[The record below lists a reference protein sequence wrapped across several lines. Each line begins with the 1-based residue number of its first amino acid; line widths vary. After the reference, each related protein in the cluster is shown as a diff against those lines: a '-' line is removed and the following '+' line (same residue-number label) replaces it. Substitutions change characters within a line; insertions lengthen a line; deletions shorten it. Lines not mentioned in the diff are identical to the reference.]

1 MPKKEDKVSF
11 KSLFNQ
17 LMQKSLWSLISV
29 SERFK

>member
-1 MPKKEDKVSF
+1 MPKKEEKVSL